1 MREITIYCSA
11 RDQEV
16 RVLVDHDPLIEGE
29 ESVLE
34 TALYCLEI
42 GRACTGAA
50 CLLGAEPAPEVG
62 AASSYLLSAA
72 PRPAMPGRAAG
83 QGGGFP

>member
-42 GRACTGAA
+42 GRACTGVT

-62 AASSYLLSAA
+62 AASSYMSAA
-72 PRPAMPGRAAG
+72 PSPAMPGRAAG
-83 QGGGFP
+83 QGGFP